1 MIAEITAVILLLI
14 GCFFLTVVTTGLF
27 RLPDVFSRLHLSSKC
42 DTVGALSIF
51 LALAIYAGWSYDV
64 LRLALIGLLLVITS
78 VTSSHAIGR
87 SALKMG
93 LGNFRAEG
101 PLSNPGEEGGNA
113 SDA

>member
-1 MIAEITAVILLLI
+1 MTI
-14 GCFFLTVVTTGLF
+14 GLF

-42 DTVGALSIF
+42 DTVGALSIL

-78 VTSSHAIGR
+78 VTSTHAIGR

-93 LGNFRAEG
+93 LSNFEVEV
-101 PLSNPGEEGGNA
+101 PLSNPGDEGGNA